1 MKIIL
6 AKTAGFCM
14 GVRRAVN
21 IVLELV
27 EETDQPIYTLGP
39 LIHNPQV
46 VELLKK
52 RGVIPAQKLEEI
64 KSGIVVIRSHGIRPQ
79 LRKELE
85 KKGVEIVDATCPR
98 VARVH
103 RIVEKYSRQG
113 YLTVILG
120 DAGHSEVEGILGFV
134 QGEAYIIEE
143 PEQVQELPEADKV
156 LFVAQTTQSQ
166 EKFQKA
172 AKALR
177 ERYPELKEEELK
189 IINTICDSTERRQN
203 EVKELAG
210 RVDAFVIV
218 GGKESAN
225 TRRLKEIA
233 EEAGKPAFLVE
244 TEAELIPEQLRAF
257 PRIALSAGAS
267 TPNWMIRR
275 VYEELRQIALLEHS
289 FPFRLFQ
296 RLARLGA
303 VFNFYLGI
311 GAGLLALLSGLLLRE
326 KISVFS
332 ALSVFFYISAVHN
345 LAVLSRPELLE
356 IIEPGRGRWFLRH
369 RQILMSLSFF
379 GLVLGGIFAFWQ
391 SIWSGILYWGLVFL
405 SLLYQ
410 VPFGRRNQKGLFPYQ
425 SLMDIPGSKD
435 IFMAL
440 AWAVV
445 IVLVPIV
452 KKTEL
457 HFELRFWLVFLI
469 IALMVLARSIL
480 QDFRD
485 LQADRMVGKETLPI
499 LFGERKSRWLVHF
512 ILLAGI
518 IISLLAWYLAGV
530 GTAILGLMLG
540 LVWLWLCVPLFT
552 IRTVIQGLRAELL
565 IDSGFILA
573 GVSGLTIFYLT

>member
-1 MKIIL
+1 
-6 AKTAGFCM
+6 M

-27 EETDQPIYTLGP
+27 ERTDQPIYTIGP

-46 VELLKK
+46 VELLKR
-52 RGVIPAQKLEEI
+52 RGVVPAESLEEI

-79 LRKELE
+79 LREELE
-85 KKGVEIVDATCPR
+85 KRGLKIVDATCPR

-103 RIVEKYSRQG
+103 KIVEKYSQQG
-113 YLTVILG
+113 YLTIILG

-166 EKFQKA
+166 EKFQKIA
-172 AKALR
+172 SALKN
-177 ERYPELKEEELK
+177 RYPQLKEEELK
-189 IINTICDSTERRQN
+189 IVNTICDSTERRQN

-218 GGKESAN
+218 GGKKSAN

-233 EEAGKPAFLVE
+233 EQEGKPAFLVE
-244 TEAELIPEQLRAF
+244 TEAELVPEQLRAF

-289 FPFRLFQ
+289 LPFRLFQ
-296 RLARLGA
+296 RLVRLG
-303 VFNFYLGI
+303 VILNFYLGL
-311 GAGLLALLSGLLLRE
+311 GAGLLALLSGVLLRE
-326 KISVFS
+326 KIYLP
-332 ALSVFFYISAVHN
+332 AGLIAFFYIFAVHN
-345 LAVLSRPELLE
+345 LAVLSRPGLLE
-356 IIEPGRGRWFLRH
+356 VIEPGRGRWFLRH
-369 RQILMSLSFF
+369 RQSLMSISFL
-379 GLVLGGIFAFWQ
+379 GLVLGGFFAFMH
-391 SIWSGILYWGLVFL
+391 SIWSGILYSGLVFL

-410 VPFGRRNQKGLFPYQ
+410 VPFGRKNQRGLFPYQ

-445 IVLVPIV
+445 IVLVPMV
-452 KKTEL
+452 EKTEL
-457 HFELRFWLVFLI
+457 HFEPRFWLLFSI
-469 IALMVLARSIL
+469 IGLMVLSRSIL

-499 LFGERKSRWLVHF
+499 LLGERKSRWLVNF
-512 ILLAGI
+512 IILTGLI
-518 IISLLAWYLAGV
+518 VSFLAWQFSGMGISIWGLF
-530 GTAILGLMLG
+530 LGMA
-540 LVWLWLCVPLFT
+540 WLWLCVPLFT

-573 GVSGLTIFYLT
+573 GALGLGLKLI